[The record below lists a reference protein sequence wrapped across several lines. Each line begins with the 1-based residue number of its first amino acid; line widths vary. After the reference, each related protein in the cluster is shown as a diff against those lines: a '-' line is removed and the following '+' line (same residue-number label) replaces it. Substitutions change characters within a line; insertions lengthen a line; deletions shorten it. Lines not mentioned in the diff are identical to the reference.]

1 MKTHKRRQIT
11 KGMTFLSI
19 LCLMCL
25 IVFTRC
31 EDKPAN
37 TTEES
42 SVPAASTDTEFDIV
56 ILNGRVMDPETNFDG
71 LRNVGV
77 LDGKIALIT
86 EESISGKETIDAT
99 GQVVAPGFIDFHNH
113 IANTPFGQRI
123 ALRDGVTTPLEM
135 EAGGYP
141 IDMWYKQLEGR
152 SQTNYGATVSTAG
165 IREKVAHPDYN
176 TNSGSF
182 VMDITN
188 ADTES
193 NPDLQ
198 FATLLATPEQLEEMR
213 QMFIE
218 GVEQGGLGIGGLP
231 GYMTNGTK
239 SEETI
244 MWQQVAGKYGLAVY
258 IHGRFSSQMPPTSG
272 ILGTQ
277 EFLASLGI
285 YGGGLYVHHVHQQTL
300 DLTPAVLDL
309 IEDAQN
315 KGMKVLAE
323 IYPYYQGQTIVS
335 ADYLKPET
343 YVRNMGRD
351 YGDLLEISNMNP
363 LTKERYE
370 EMVNTTP
377 QAQVIFG
384 GISEKGM
391 LSALAD
397 PRTVVGSDAPPLVIP
412 ETGKSAMDF
421 DVPFESVS
429 GHPRAAGTHAKVLKL
444 VREKELM
451 PLMLAISKMTLMQAN
466 WLEENGAKVMSQK
479 GRLQVGKDA
488 DITIFNPETVTDNS
502 TFKQGALP
510 STGIPYVVVNGTVV
524 VKDSKVL
531 EGVYPGKAIKND
543 LVKQ

>member
-1 MKTHKRRQIT
+1 MNRRN
-11 KGMTFLSI
+11 KLSYSKDLSRLFF
-19 LCLMCL
+19 LCLLSSTLL
-25 IVFTRC
+25 ISCAQKGSDT
-31 EDKPAN
+31 N
-37 TTEES
+37 SES
-42 SVPAASTDTEFDIV
+42 AVPSNTEFDLV
-56 ILNGRVMDPETNFDG
+56 ILNGRVMDPETNFDEV
-71 LRNVGV
+71 RNVGV

-99 GQVVAPGFIDFHNH
+99 GHVVAPGFIDFHNH

-141 IDMWYKQLEGR
+141 IDMWYNALEGR

-165 IREKVAHPDYN
+165 IREKIANPNYD

-198 FATLLATPEQLEEMR
+198 FATLLATPEQLDQMR

-239 SEETI
+239 SQETI

-277 EFLASLGI
+277 EFLASVGI

-343 YVRNMGRD
+343 YQKNMGRD
-351 YGDLLEISNMNP
+351 YGDLFEISNMQP

-370 EMVNTTP
+370 EMIRTSP
-377 QAQVIFG
+377 QDQVIFG
-384 GISEKGM
+384 GISEEGM

-397 PRTVVGSDAPPLVIP
+397 PRTVIGSDAPPLVIP
-412 ETGKSAMDF
+412 ASGKSAMDF
-421 DVPFESVS
+421 DLPFESVS

-444 VREKELM
+444 VREKKLM
-451 PLMLAISKMTLMQAN
+451 PLMLAISKMTIMQAK
-466 WLEENGAKVMSQK
+466 WLEENGVKSMSQK
-479 GRLQVGKDA
+479 GRLQIGKDA
-488 DITIFNPETVTDNS
+488 DITIFNSENVTDNS

-510 STGIPYVVVNGTVV
+510 STGIPYVVVNGTIV

>member
-1 MKTHKRRQIT
+1 
-11 KGMTFLSI
+11 
-19 LCLMCL
+19 
-25 IVFTRC
+25 
-31 EDKPAN
+31 
-37 TTEES
+37 
-42 SVPAASTDTEFDIV
+42 
-56 ILNGRVMDPETNFDG
+56 
-71 LRNVGV
+71 
-77 LDGKIALIT
+77 
-86 EESISGKETIDAT
+86 
-99 GQVVAPGFIDFHNH
+99 
-113 IANTPFGQRI
+113 
-123 ALRDGVTTPLEM
+123 M
-135 EAGGYP
+135 EGGGYP

-165 IREKVAHPDYN
+165 VREKIANPDYD

-182 VMDITN
+182 IKDVTN
-188 ADTES
+188 PDTHS

-213 QMFIE
+213 QMFTE

-277 EFLASLGI
+277 EFLASQSI
-285 YGGGLYVHHVHQQTL
+285 YGGGLFVHHVHQQTL

-335 ADYLKPET
+335 ADFLKPEN
-343 YVRNMGRD
+343 YKRNMGRD
-351 YGDLLEISNMNP
+351 YGDLLEISNMKP

-370 EMVNTTP
+370 EMIKTSP
-377 QAQVIFG
+377 QEQVIMA
-384 GISEKGM
+384 GITEEGM

-397 PRTVVGSDAPPLVIP
+397 PRTVVGSDAPPMVIP
-412 ETGKSAMDF
+412 ATGKSAMDF

-451 PLMLAISKMTLMQAN
+451 PLMLAIKKMTIMHAN
-466 WLEENGAKVMSQK
+466 WLEENGAKSMSQK

-488 DITIFNPETVTDNS
+488 DITIFNPESVTDNS
-502 TFKQGALP
+502 TYKQGALP

-543 LVKQ
+543 VEKNSL

>member
-1 MKTHKRRQIT
+1 MGRFIKTKST
-11 KGMTFLSI
+11 AWFSI
-19 LCLMCL
+19 LLLTCF
-25 IVFTRC
+25 VTFTGC
-31 EDKPAN
+31 VDKTDETA
-37 TTEES
+37 E
-42 SVPAASTDTEFDIV
+42 VPTVTSDSEFDLV
-56 ILNGRVMDPETNFDG
+56 IMNGRVMDPETDFDG
-71 LRNVGV
+71 VRNVGV
-77 LDGKIALIT
+77 IDGKIALIT
-86 EESISGKETIDAT
+86 EESISGKEVIDAT
-99 GQVVAPGFIDFHNH
+99 GHVVAPGFIDFHNH
-113 IANTPFGQRI
+113 IANTPFGQKL
-123 ALRDGVTTPLEM
+123 ALRDGVTTPLDM
-135 EAGGYP
+135 EGGGYP
-141 IDMWYKQLEGR
+141 IDMWYNQLEGK

-165 IREKVAHPDYN
+165 VREKMANPDYN

-182 VMDITN
+182 VKDVTN
-188 ADTES
+188 PDTHS

-198 FATLLATPEQLEEMR
+198 FATFLANAEQLEEMR
-213 QMFIE
+213 QMFTE

-277 EFLASLGI
+277 EFLASQGI
-285 YGGGLYVHHVHQQTL
+285 YGGGLFVHHVHQQTL
-300 DLTPAVLDL
+300 DLTPAVLNL
-309 IEDAQN
+309 IEDAQK

-323 IYPYYQGQTIVS
+323 IYPYYQGQTIVT

-343 YVRNMGRD
+343 YERNMGRD

-370 EMVNTTP
+370 EMVKTTP

-384 GISEKGM
+384 GISEEGM

-397 PRTVVGSDAPPLVIP
+397 PRTVVGSDAPPMVIP
-412 ETGKSAMDF
+412 ATGKSAMDF
-421 DVPFESVS
+421 DVPYESVS
-429 GHPRAAGTHAKVLKL
+429 GHPRAAGTHGKVLKL
-444 VREKELM
+444 VREKDLM
-451 PLMLAISKMTLMQAN
+451 PLMLAIKKMTIMHAR
-466 WLEENGAKVMSQK
+466 WLEENGAKSMSQK

-502 TFKQGALP
+502 TFAQGALP
-510 STGIPYVVVNGTVV
+510 TTGIPYVVVNGTIV

-531 EGVYPGKAIKND
+531 KGVYPGKPVKND
-543 LVKQ
+543 IATSKK

>member
-1 MKTHKRRQIT
+1 MRSNLQFFFALATVL
-11 KGMTFLSI
+11 F
-19 LCLMCL
+19 
-25 IVFTRC
+25 
-31 EDKPAN
+31 
-37 TTEES
+37 
-42 SVPAASTDTEFDIV
+42 AAVASGQDHDLV
-56 ILNGRVMDPETNFDG
+56 IKNGRVMDPETGFDQVA
-71 LRNVGV
+71 NVGIDKGV
-77 LDGKIALIT
+77 ITKIT
-86 EESISGKETIDAT
+86 EEPISGKETIDAT
-99 GQVVAPGFIDFHNH
+99 GHVVAPGFIDFHNH
-113 IANTPFGQRI
+113 IANTPFGQRL

-165 IREKVAHPDYN
+165 IREKIAHPDYD

-182 VMDITN
+182 IMDITN
-188 ADTES
+188 PDTES

-231 GYMTNGTK
+231 GYMTDGTK

-277 EFLASLGI
+277 EFLASVGI

-300 DLTPAVLDL
+300 DLTPTVLDL

-343 YVRNMGRD
+343 YERNMGRD
-351 YGDLLEISNMNP
+351 YGDLLEISNMQP

-370 EMVNTTP
+370 EMIKTSP
-377 QAQVIFG
+377 QDQVIFG
-384 GISEKGM
+384 GISEEGM

-397 PRTVVGSDAPPLVIP
+397 PRTVVGSDAPPMVIP
-412 ETGKSAMDF
+412 ATGKSAMDF

-451 PLMLAISKMTLMQAN
+451 PLMLAIKKMTIMHAN
-466 WLEENGAKVMSQK
+466 WLEENGAKSMSQK

-488 DITIFNPETVTDNS
+488 DITIFNPVTVTDNS
-502 TFKQGALP
+502 TYKQGALP

-543 LVKQ
+543 VVKQ